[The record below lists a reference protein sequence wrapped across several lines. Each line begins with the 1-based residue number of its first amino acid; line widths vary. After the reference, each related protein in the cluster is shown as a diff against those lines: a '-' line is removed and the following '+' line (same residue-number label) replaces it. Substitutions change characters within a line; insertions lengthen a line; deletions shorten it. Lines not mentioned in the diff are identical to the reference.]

1 MFPVQYLVP
10 SVLTRAVLCARK
22 EAWKRRPFLLSSQ
35 ICSNYRITSIC
46 GSLAAFSLPPPH
58 FSPVFSHSLSLLSF
72 AFSPFPFFSYAF
84 FPPLSWLALVHSVNS
99 PCKNR
104 SLSKV
109 YENHNILAFLA
120 NEGTL
125 WSISEAVIAREGKK
139 KV

>member
-10 SVLTRAVLCARK
+10 SVLTRALLCAGK

-35 ICSNYRITSIC
+35 IFSNYRITSIC

-58 FSPVFSHSLSLLSF
+58 FSPVFSHSLSLLSLR
-72 AFSPFPFFSYAF
+72 SPHSCFFPMLFFSLLF
-84 FPPLSWLALVHSVNS
+84 WLAPMHSVNS
-99 PCKNR
+99 LCKNR
-104 SLSKV
+104 SLIKV

-125 WSISEAVIAREGKK
+125 VNRRGCNCCN
-139 KV
+139 